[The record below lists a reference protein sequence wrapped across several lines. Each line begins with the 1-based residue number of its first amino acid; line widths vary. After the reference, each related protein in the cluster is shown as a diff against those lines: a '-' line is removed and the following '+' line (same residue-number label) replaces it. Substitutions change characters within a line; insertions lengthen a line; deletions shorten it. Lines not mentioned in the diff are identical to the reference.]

1 MDMLERPKKMR
12 TKYGITHF
20 DGPVMEIT
28 TMIGCPLMC
37 TFCPQDSL
45 RTNYGKD
52 TKYMQPMDL
61 LTVLSKLPKDTRID
75 FSGMSEP
82 WANPECTT
90 MLEMVLYMGFKIA
103 IYTTLYGMTEPERI
117 KKVLEAHP
125 SQVEV
130 VMLHLPDAN
139 GNMKG
144 WKYSEEWLENLKVMS
159 QLNLPCGVGAMT
171 MDGSGLVAPEL
182 QSIVGRLAGWK
193 GHTRADSLPVEQI
206 GVQDISI
213 TPRNDFALTC
223 RSTPFYDRNVL
234 LPNGDVVLCC
244 MDYNLKHIIGN
255 LLKQSYSDIFEGEKL
270 AEIIKVN
277 EAPEFDK
284 CSICKSCENVRKI

>member
-1 MDMLERPKKMR
+1 MR
-12 TKYGITHF
+12 EKYGIQHT
-20 DGPVMEIT
+20 DGPVMELT
-28 TMIGCPLMC
+28 TMVGCPLMC
-37 TFCPQDSL
+37 TFCPQENL

-61 LTVLSKLPKDTRID
+61 LTVLSKIPKNTRID

-82 WANPECTT
+82 WANPEATT
-90 MLEMVLYMGFKIA
+90 MLEMVLYMGFKVA
-103 IYTTLYGMTEPERI
+103 IYTTLYGMTNPERV
-117 KKVLEAHP
+117 KKVLESHP
-125 SQVEV
+125 DKVEV

-182 QSIVGRLAGWK
+182 QNIVGRLAGWK

-206 GVQDISI
+206 GGQDISI

-244 MDYNLKHIIGN
+244 MDYNLKHVIGN
-255 LLKQSYSDIFEGEKL
+255 LLKQTYEQIFEGEKL
-270 AEIIKVN
+270 AEIVKIN
-277 EAPEFDK
+277 EKPEFDK

>member
-1 MDMLERPKKMR
+1 MR
-12 TKYGITHF
+12 EKYGIVHH
-20 DGPVMEIT
+20 DGPVMELT

-37 TFCPQDSL
+37 TFCPQDNL
-45 RTNYGKD
+45 RENYGEK

-61 LTVLSKLPKDTRID
+61 MSVLTKLPKNTRID

-82 WANPECTT
+82 WANPEATM
-90 MLEMVLYMGFKIA
+90 MLEMALYMGFKVA
-103 IYTTLYGMTEPERI
+103 IYTTLYGMTDPKRV
-117 KKVLEAHP
+117 KKALENHP
-125 SQVEV
+125 NQVEV

-144 WKYSEEWLENLKVMS
+144 WKYSEEWLENLKVIS
-159 QLNLPCGVGAMT
+159 HLKLPCGVGAMT

-182 QSIVGRLAGWK
+182 QSIVGRLAGWQ
-193 GHTRADSLPVEQI
+193 GHTRADSLNLEQI
-206 GVQDISI
+206 KGQSISL
-213 TPRNDFALTC
+213 TPRNEFALTC

-244 MDYNLKHIIGN
+244 MDYDLKHIIGN
-255 LLKQSYSDIFEGEKL
+255 LLKQTYEEIFQSKPLLDLIAMNEK
-270 AEIIKVN
+270 
-277 EAPEFDK
+277 PEFDK

>member
-1 MDMLERPKKMR
+1 MR
-12 TKYGITHF
+12 EKYGIVHH
-20 DGPVMEIT
+20 DGPVMELT

-37 TFCPQDSL
+37 TFCPQDNL
-45 RTNYGKD
+45 RENYGEK

-61 LTVLSKLPKDTRID
+61 MMVLTKLPKNTRID

-82 WANPECTT
+82 WANPEATM
-90 MLEMVLYMGFKIA
+90 MLEMALYMGFKVA
-103 IYTTLYGMTEPERI
+103 IYTTLYGMTDPKRV
-117 KKVLEAHP
+117 KKALENHP
-125 SQVEV
+125 NQVEV

-144 WKYSEEWLENLKVMS
+144 WKYSEEWLENLKVIS
-159 QLNLPCGVGAMT
+159 HLKLPCGVGAMT

-182 QSIVGRLAGWK
+182 QSIVGRLAGWQ
-193 GHTRADSLPVEQI
+193 GHTRADSLNLEQI
-206 GVQDISI
+206 KGQSISL
-213 TPRNDFALTC
+213 TPRNEFALTC

-244 MDYNLKHIIGN
+244 MDYDLKHIIGN
-255 LLKQSYSDIFEGEKL
+255 LLKQTYEEIFQSKPLLDLIAMNEK
-270 AEIIKVN
+270 
-277 EAPEFDK
+277 PEFDK